1 MRTYFKSDIKKNI
14 GKNWFI
20 ADFGLDPDGNEY
32 ILTTDNVRASEV
44 GAVSGGAKKDAELCA
59 RLLNLYHNGKID
71 LEALK
76 PSWGPR

>member
-1 MRTYFKSDIKKNI
+1 MRTYFKTDIKKNM
-14 GKNWFI
+14 GENWFI

-44 GAVSGGAKKDAELCA
+44 GLLSGHAKGDAELCA
-59 RLLNLYHNGKID
+59 RLLNLYHNGQID

-76 PSWGPR
+76 